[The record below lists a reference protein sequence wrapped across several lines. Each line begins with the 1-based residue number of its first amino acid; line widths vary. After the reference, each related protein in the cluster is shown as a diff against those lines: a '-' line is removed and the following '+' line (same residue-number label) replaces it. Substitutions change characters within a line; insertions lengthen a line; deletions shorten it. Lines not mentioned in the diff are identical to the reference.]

1 MRAIRY
7 HGPKQ
12 PLRRA
17 PGEVRIRVRRRVRRV
32 RHGAGAQIWCA
43 CPTTSPTMLRRPSV
57 AGDDRGARRGARAAR
72 RGKVATVVD
81 RTLPL
86 EQFQDGLDAL
96 ARSELSGARA
106 AALSDFSPE
115 GRSP

>member
-1 MRAIRY
+1 MGNTLGELMRAVD
-7 HGPKQ
+7 
-12 PLRRA
+12 L
-17 PGEVRIRVRRRVRRV
+17 
-32 RHGAGAQIWCA
+32 
-43 CPTTSPTMLRRPSV
+43 V
-57 AGDDRGARRGARAAR
+57 A